1 MTLFIMTMI
10 KLGLKGSTASQSATG
25 NYSIYQNIMPGMSI
39 FLVYFKKNIRKSMIS
54 TASHKRD

>member
-1 MTLFIMTMI
+1 MTMI